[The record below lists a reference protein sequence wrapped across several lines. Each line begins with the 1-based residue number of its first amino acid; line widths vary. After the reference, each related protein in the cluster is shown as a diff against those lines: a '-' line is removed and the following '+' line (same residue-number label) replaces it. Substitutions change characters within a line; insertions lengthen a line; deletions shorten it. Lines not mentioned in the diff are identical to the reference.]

1 MRSPS
6 IRNLSVVIVAG
17 VLALIGWSLLA
28 TGSSSV
34 ATETFDAETPAVLPD
49 VSITVD
55 EIVASGFNQPVQ
67 VTHAGDGSNR
77 LFVVEQPG
85 RIKVIQGGSVLSTPF
100 LDITS
105 LVYYGGE
112 RGLLGVAFHPDYE
125 SNGYF
130 YVNYTNLSGDTVIAR
145 YAVSA
150 DPNRADASSAF
161 TLLTVDQPYSN
172 HNGGQLLFGPRDG
185 YLYIGMGDG
194 GSGGDPLNSG
204 QDINTLLGAMLR
216 IDVDGG
222 TPYAIPPDNPYV
234 GKLGRDEIWA
244 IGLRN
249 PWRFSFDRVT
259 GDLYIG
265 DVGQNLWEEISY
277 QAWDTPGGV
286 NFGWR
291 CREGTH
297 TYSTSPPCND
307 PVLLA
312 SLTDPIAEYSHN
324 EGRSVTG
331 GFVYRGILYP
341 DLTGRYF
348 YADYVDGKV
357 WSLYKVSSNPDT
369 WSAPELEL
377 DTSFNVSAF
386 GEDEQGELYVVDR
399 SGGTIRRLADVN
411 GPSPNLSGSKKAPS
425 VTGAD
430 PGEVVTYTIS
440 LRNTGALVAQTAF
453 VTDTVPVGLGYVSGS
468 LTATAGSV
476 DESGRPLL
484 RWHGLLS
491 WSPVITVTYR
501 VTVTGQ
507 VTGSI
512 VNQAQLAG
520 TSFVPFTLTSAIFTP
535 QSVLTTTQTD
545 FFLPGT
551 QPGGLA
557 AEIAPPIDCDTCHSA
572 PIYDEWR
579 GTMMS
584 QAGRDSLMWAA
595 LFVANADAPSSG
607 DYCLRCH
614 TAKGWLEGRSHPA
627 DGSALQG
634 EDIVAGVS
642 CALCH
647 RLVDPVPSTT
657 DQAVAI
663 DAGVRAALTSTVPI
677 THVSSAMMIV
687 DPQDRRRGP
696 FELASTFPY
705 HSAYRADFLGQSG
718 DPVTQSRLCGTCHNL
733 DNPALSWDESRGQY
747 WPSETDLAAFSF
759 EKGQLF
765 PIERTYDEWLNGQ
778 YATTGVYAPQFA
790 GDKPDGIV
798 RSCQDCHLRRT
809 TGAAADEQFNP
820 LPRDCVTTD
829 CLPEHDMTGGNAWM
843 PQLLQDAQWR
853 LQAAGEGDYL
863 DDTVTRAQGMLRR
876 AASLTVTLVTS
887 GTQKVALVR
896 VINETGHK
904 LPTGYPEGRRM
915 WLNLRAFDA
924 DGNLVYESG
933 AYDWTT
939 GVLTAD
945 ADVKIYEVKQGLT
958 PEFAALLGLPAG
970 ESFHFVLN
978 NTVVKDNRIPPRGY
992 TQAAFDQPGL
1002 RSVGATYLDGQHW
1015 DDTVYTLPSAAES
1028 VIVTLYYQTASREYV
1043 DFLRTMGGVDG
1054 VALGALWDGSKS
1066 QPEVM
1071 VTAYFPDYPRYLP
1084 LVCRDW

>member
-1 MRSPS
+1 MQGSS
-6 IRNLSVVIVAG
+6 VRNLSVVIVAG
-17 VLALIGWSLLA
+17 VLALIGWSLA
-28 TGSSSV
+28 ASSSSV
-34 ATETFDAETPAVLPD
+34 ATEISDAKTSAVLPD
-49 VSITVD
+49 VSITLD
-55 EIVASGFNQPVQ
+55 EIVASGFSQPVQ

-85 RIKVIQGGSVLSTPF
+85 RIKVIQGGPVLPTSF

-112 RGLLGVAFHPDYE
+112 RGLLGLAFHPDYV

-130 YVNYTNLSGDTVIAR
+130 YVNYTDLSGDTVIAR
-145 YAVSA
+145 YTVSA
-150 DPNRADASSAF
+150 DPNQADAGSAF
-161 TLLTVDQPYSN
+161 TLMTIDQPYSN
-172 HNGGQLLFGPRDG
+172 HNGGQLLFGPHDG

-204 QDINTLLGAMLR
+204 QDIDTLLGAMLR
-216 IDVDGG
+216 IDVDAG
-222 TPYAIPPDNPYV
+222 TPYAVPADNPYV
-234 GKLGRDEIWA
+234 GEPGLDEIWA

-249 PWRFSFDRVT
+249 PWRFSFDRDT

-297 TYSTSPPCND
+297 TYSTSPPCDD

-312 SLTDPIAEYSHN
+312 KLTDPIAEYNHA

-331 GFVYRGILYP
+331 GFVYRGALYP
-341 DLTGRYF
+341 NLVGRYF
-348 YADYVDGKV
+348 YADYVDGKI
-357 WSLYKVSSNPDT
+357 WSLYKTGSNPDT

-386 GEDEQGELYVVDR
+386 GEDEQGEVYVVDR
-399 SGGTIRRLADVN
+399 SGGAVRRLADVN
-411 GPSPNLSGSKKAPS
+411 GPSPNLSGSRKAPS
-425 VTGAD
+425 VAAAD
-430 PGEVVTYTIS
+430 PGEMVTYTIS

-468 LTATAGSV
+468 LTATVGSI
-476 DESGRPLL
+476 DDSGRPLL
-484 RWHGLLS
+484 RWQGLLS
-491 WSPVITVTYR
+491 SSPVITITYR

-512 VNQAQLAG
+512 VNQAQLTGA
-520 TSFVPFTLTSAIFTP
+520 SFAPITLTCAIFTP
-535 QSVLTTTQTD
+535 QSVFTTTQSD

-551 QPGGLA
+551 QPGGLT
-557 AEIAPPIDCDTCHSA
+557 AEIALPIDCDTCHSA
-572 PIYDEWR
+572 LIYDEWR

-584 QAGRDSLMWAA
+584 QAGRDPLMWAA
-595 LFVANADAPSSG
+595 LSVANADAPNSG

-634 EDIVAGVS
+634 EDIAAGVS

-663 DAGVRAALTSTVPI
+663 DADIRAALTSTVPI

-705 HSAYRADFLGQSG
+705 HSAYRTDFLGQSG

-733 DNPALSWDESRGQY
+733 DNPALSWDEGRGQY
-747 WPSETDLAAFSF
+747 WPNEAGLAASSF

-765 PIERTYDEWLNGQ
+765 PIERTYDEWLNSE
-778 YATTGVYAPQFA
+778 YAITGVYAPQFA

-820 LPRDCVTTD
+820 LPRDCVTTG

-853 LQAAGEGDYL
+853 LQAVGEGSYL

-915 WLNLRAFDA
+915 WLDLRAFDA
-924 DGNLVYESG
+924 GGNLVYESG

-958 PEFAALLGLPAG
+958 PEFAVLLGLPAG

-978 NTVVKDNRIPPRGY
+978 NAVVKDNRIPPRGY

-1002 RSVGATYLDGQHW
+1002 RPVGATYLDGQHW
-1015 DDTVYTLPSAAES
+1015 DDAVYTLPGAAES
-1028 VIVTLYYQTASREYV
+1028 VIVTLYYQTASKEYV

-1071 VTAYFPDYPRYLP
+1071 VTAYSPGYPRYLP
-1084 LVCRDW
+1084 FVCRDW